1 LGAGVLGVMIV
12 AVNGLD
18 HWLYQGGFLIAALAT
33 AAVIVSVV
41 HPESPVR
48 RLLSPRPLVWIGRIS
63 YGLYLWHW
71 LIYVA
76 LTPGRTGVSG
86 WPLLFLRLATTGVV
100 AALSFRLVEMPVRTW
115 RPKRPSW
122 WQLPAVATGAVAVV
136 AGLLVASTVGAPP
149 ALPTAGGVPG
159 PEPSGSGPALVR
171 RPPPP
176 VRAVP
181 SPDRLRILV
190 VGDSVGFSLG
200 YHYKAGM
207 VKGATV
213 KTAALI
219 GCGVVR
225 GQHVINGRLSIPNKN
240 CETWPA
246 RWTQAVD
253 SFDPDITVIMV
264 GAWEVYDRKVDGRML
279 RVGTPEYERYLDS
292 EMELALGIVAERGAP
307 IALMNVPCYDQP
319 NLQLGDPPSE
329 RNDPAR
335 VAWLNQVFQRIVA
348 RHTKRLHLIDVG
360 SFLCPGGHDAQKM
373 NGVQVRR
380 DGVHFT
386 PEGAGLVW
394 RWMGP
399 QLVDLATHP
408 NG

>member
-1 LGAGVLGVMIV
+1 
-12 AVNGLD
+12 
-18 HWLYQGGFLIAALAT
+18 
-33 AAVIVSVV
+33 
-41 HPESPVR
+41 
-48 RLLSPRPLVWIGRIS
+48 
-63 YGLYLWHW
+63 
-71 LIYVA
+71 
-76 LTPGRTGVSG
+76 
-86 WPLLFLRLATTGVV
+86 
-100 AALSFRLVEMPVRTW
+100 
-115 RPKRPSW
+115 
-122 WQLPAVATGAVAVV
+122 
-136 AGLLVASTVGAPP
+136 
-149 ALPTAGGVPG
+149 
-159 PEPSGSGPALVR
+159 
-171 RPPPP
+171 
-176 VRAVP
+176 
-181 SPDRLRILV
+181 
-190 VGDSVGFSLG
+190 
-200 YHYKAGM
+200 
-207 VKGATV
+207 
-213 KTAALI
+213 
-219 GCGVVR
+219 VR

-264 GAWEVYDRKVDGRML
+264 GAWEVYDRKVDGRTL

-360 SFLCPGGHDAQKM
+360 SFLCPGGHDVQKM